1 MKLDPSLYPDNLQ
14 TFIKH
19 YVLMH
24 YLETVAYKT
33 LAQRYSSFV
42 YIDGFS
48 GPWKSKDEKYQDT
61 SFGLAIQKLSEVRKT
76 LYFNR
81 NRKTSIKCVFVEKTQ
96 KAFRELELA
105 CADVRGINVRPIHGR
120 FEDSVDEILEFIGPS
135 RDTFVFT
142 FVDPTGWKVDLQK
155 LAPLL
160 SRQPGEVI
168 FNFMFDHINRFNQ
181 TFPETFQLLFADQDW
196 LSKLDRSL
204 SPSDAVT
211 KLFGERLK
219 DIGQFNFT
227 AATEVLKATSDRT
240 HFHLFYSTRSIHG
253 LTVFRDIQRKAA
265 EQQDEQRN
273 QAKIRK
279 KIDRTGMNELFPK
292 ETHYSDPLSIAQY
305 EDEIN
310 RAEKFFNAL
319 IQESK
324 KIKYDVLLADMLQRF
339 VVTRTDVNNILR
351 KAKKAGVINFPDM
364 MPGEQIPKIGK
375 GHHIIL
381 N

>member
-1 MKLDPSLYPDNLQ
+1 
-14 TFIKH
+14 
-19 YVLMH
+19 MH

-48 GPWKSKDEKYQDT
+48 GPWKSKDEEYKDT

-76 LYFNR
+76 LYFKH
-81 NRKTSIKCVFVEKTQ
+81 NRKTSIKCVFVEKTK
-96 KAFRELELA
+96 KAFNELEAA
-105 CADVRGINVRPIHGR
+105 CADVKGINVRPIHGR

-160 SRQPGEVI
+160 SRQPGEVL

-181 TFPETFQLLFADQDW
+181 TFPETFELLFADPNWQTN
-196 LSKLDRSL
+196 LDKTL

-211 KLFGERLK
+211 NLFGERLK
-219 DIGQFNFT
+219 DIGQFSFT

-240 HFHLFYSTRSIHG
+240 HFHLYYGTRNIHG

-273 QAKIRK
+273 QAKKRK
-279 KIDRTGMNELFPK
+279 KLDRTGMHELFPE

-305 EDEIN
+305 EEELDG
-310 RAEKFFNAL
+310 AEKYFNNL
-319 IQESK
+319 IKRHANIE
-324 KIKYDVLLADMLQRF
+324 YDSLLADILQRF
-339 VVTRTDVNNILR
+339 VITRTDVNNILR
-351 KAKKAGVINFPDM
+351 KAKKDGLIDFPDISAN
-364 MPGEQIPKIGK
+364 EQIPKIGK
-375 GHHIIL
+375 SHHISV